1 MKRKFINA
9 LVFGAFLLAPAS
21 TFVSCSDY
29 DDDIASL
36 QDQINQNAD
45 ASNLSELVDLKLR
58 NVDAEIE
65 SLEQVKD
72 QLADALAAST
82 DEAARQRIAA
92 AQALVDE
99 AISALTTA
107 RDAAQAQLDA
117 DKSLQSYLRADAT
130 LQEGIDRAQSAASR
144 AYALAVQAEV
154 NNVADSLDSI
164 QQSLEGQIDVLSGD
178 LSKLREDVNSK
189 EQAIKGQLAA
199 LDQAIADLE
208 KNAVSQDELAGM
220 ATKEDLTQLREE
232 LEAQLPD
239 IEALKTELQGIMDQK
254 IAAATENLASN
265 EDVTNA
271 VNAAIT
277 QLTSAYEA
285 ADSKLKGEI
294 DGVSGKV
301 TKLEG
306 KMSELEG
313 KVKDA
318 TGIVNAMSADLNNL
332 VTGIILQDNQLQ
344 FVYAKVAS
352 QYIGDFFG
360 TTDSKYLTT
369 DAQGRTI
376 VHFPYVNAT
385 NEATLVAGH
394 WNVEGNGGLIYATV
408 NPTRVDFTGKV
419 DLQLENSLGNAPA
432 NIQVGEA
439 MPAKDHLITT
449 RAAGTAEDKAEN
461 GLYAIRLTNTATDR
475 TEEPAAFE
483 NSYALYTSFNL
494 GTRKN
499 AETGE
504 SEAIERKVYSK
515 YALNIEMVKAG
526 KAYTPT
532 ITAVEANGI
541 TPDSPAEGTSR
552 YVVEQG
558 QPLTGNFTLNPQT
571 DANEKGKGV
580 SKPFRKYVEVVAV
593 KNQRGTALTPAQ
605 LNQAKSAVHNANKDA
620 LQKVFTEPAG
630 NPQDV
635 TKEANGFD
643 QISITVP
650 DQYNGY
656 TFTLRYYVQN
666 WDGTIVS
673 DDLDV
678 IFTKP
683 LFTETGIA
691 FSHTPKGSA
700 DQTAWCPSE
709 TFMATNCMSAK
720 NADWAKYTASISVE
734 SEVALQSVIFG
745 GQNQQPIYK
754 VNMNDSKSGSL
765 ASTSEATLKKV
776 KNLAFVYDPADLEV
790 NKEYTVTITFKDEND
805 NVVSVLPVKFTML
818 YPTAKCVQ
826 ILPNPAYFMKDNRK
840 LPEGATIEKL
850 DNTYQLTAWAV
861 ADRLDSKGDATGAK
875 YGIIQAFNTPWA
887 DAELCHLE
895 FDLAN
900 KATYAVGE
908 PNHAYLP
915 KTTLRFP
922 YNAAQSGAYTAGDY
936 TFVVPSVAVK
946 YGSEHAY
953 TMQVAVNYFNVPTLW
968 TNPQEFQLVFKSP
981 IMYVDAD
988 FDQDAYTVGYP
999 GDEIK
1004 VTDADIFADDPSI
1017 SGNADNITYFGGNRD
1032 TRIKNVEVYLKQT
1045 QYASL
1050 FADPQVTNEGIVI
1063 KTVEEEQGATGA
1075 ISATNVEFR
1084 MKVTDR
1090 FGNVREYPFYVTVDP
1105 NEGQNQT
1112 NRK

>member
-72 QLADALAAST
+72 QLASALSST
-82 DEAARQRIAA
+82 TSEAARQRIAA

-130 LQEGIDRAQSAASR
+130 MQEGIDRAQSAASR

-313 KVKDA
+313 KVNDA

-439 MPAKDHLITT
+439 MPAKGHLITT

-483 NSYALYTSFNL
+483 NSYALYTSFSL
-494 GTRKN
+494 GSRKN
-499 AETGE
+499 EETGKNE
-504 SEAIERKVYSK
+504 PIERKVYSK

-526 KAYTPT
+526 KAYTPA
-532 ITAVEANGI
+532 ITAVEANDV
-541 TPDSPAEGTSR
+541 TPDHPADNTSR

-558 QPLTGNFTLNPQT
+558 QPLTGNFTLNPLT
-571 DANEKGKGV
+571 DKNEMGDGV
-580 SKPFRKYVEVVAV
+580 SKPFRKYVEVTAV
-593 KNQRGTALTPAQ
+593 KDQRGNAVTGAAL
-605 LNQAKSAVHNANKDA
+605 NKAKSDVHNANPEA
-620 LQKVFTEPAG
+620 LQKVLTEPAG

-635 TKEANGFD
+635 TTEANGFD

-650 DQYNGY
+650 DTYNGY
-656 TFTLRYYVQN
+656 TFTLTYYVQN

-673 DDLDV
+673 DTEDV

-683 LFTETGIA
+683 LFSEEGIA
-691 FSHTPKGSA
+691 FSHTPKSKA
-700 DQTAWCPSE
+700 NQNAWCPNA
-709 TFMATNCMSAK
+709 TFMTTNCMGAN
-720 NADWAKYTASISVE
+720 NAEWAKYTASISVQ
-734 SEVALQSVIFG
+734 SEVALQKVIFG
-745 GQNQQPIYK
+745 DQSQQGVYT
-754 VNMNDSKSGSL
+754 VNMNDSKSGSY
-765 ASTSEATLKKV
+765 ATTTEANLKKV
-776 KNLAFVYDPADLEV
+776 KNLAITYDPADLEV
-790 NKEYTVTITFKDEND
+790 NKEYEITITFYDENG

-818 YPTAKCVQ
+818 YPTADCVR
-826 ILPNPAYFMKDNRK
+826 ILPNPAYFMKDNHK

-850 DNTYQLTAWAV
+850 DNTYQLTAWA
-861 ADRLDSKGDATGAK
+861 LDNGLDNDGDANGAK

-887 DAELCHLE
+887 DPELCHLE

-900 KATYAVGE
+900 KATYATGQ
-908 PNHAYLP
+908 PNAKYMP
-915 KTTLRFP
+915 STTLRFP
-922 YNAAQSGAYTAGDY
+922 YNANQQLAYAASDY
-936 TFVVPSVAVK
+936 TFVVPHAAVK

-968 TNPQEFQLVFKSP
+968 ADPQEFQLVFKSP

-988 FDQDAYTVGYP
+988 FDQDSYTVGYP
-999 GDEIK
+999 GNELTIA
-1004 VTDADIFADDPSI
+1004 DADIFADDPSI
-1017 SGNADNITYFGGNRD
+1017 SGNADNIVYFGQNRD
-1032 TRIKNVEVYLKQT
+1032 ARIKDVTVYLKQT

-1050 FADPQVTNEGIVI
+1050 FANPQVTDQGIVI

-1084 MKVTDR
+1084 MVVTDR
-1090 FGNVREYPFYVTVDP
+1090 FGNTREYPFYVTVDP
-1105 NEGQNQT
+1105 NEGQNQA

>member
-36 QDQINQNAD
+36 QNQINQNAD

-58 NVDAEIE
+58 NVDAEIQ
-65 SLEQVKD
+65 SLEQVKE

-154 NNVADSLDSI
+154 DNVAGSLESI
-164 QQSLEGQIDVLSGD
+164 QQSLQDQLDVLSGD
-178 LSKLREDVNSK
+178 LSDV
-189 EQAIKGQLAA
+189 QDAINNQETGILAQLAA
-199 LDQAIADLE
+199 IDQAISDLE
-208 KNAVSQDELAGM
+208 NNAVSKDDLAGM
-220 ATKEDLTQLREE
+220 ATKEELTQLRND

-239 IEALKTELQGIMDQK
+239 LEALKEELGKTMDAK
-254 IAAATENLASN
+254 IAEAVKDLATNQS
-265 EDVTNA
+265 VTDA
-271 VNAAIT
+271 VDAAIK
-277 QLTSAYEA
+277 QLTTAYEK
-285 ADSKLKGEI
+285 ADDALQDQI
-294 DGVSGKV
+294 DDLDTRLDKV
-301 TKLEG
+301 EG
-306 KMSELEG
+306 QISTLEG
-313 KVKDA
+313 KVNEA
-318 TGIVNAMSADLNNL
+318 TGLVDAMSSDLNNL

-419 DLQLENSLGNAPA
+419 DLQLENSLGNAPT
-432 NIQVGEA
+432 NIEVGEA

-499 AETGE
+499 EETGE
-504 SEAIERKVYSK
+504 AEAIVRKVYSK

-526 KAYTPT
+526 KQYTPT
-532 ITAVEANGI
+532 ITAVEANDVV
-541 TPDSPAEGTSR
+541 PDSPAEGTSR

-593 KNQRGTALTPAQ
+593 KNQRGTALTNAQ

-709 TFMATNCMSAK
+709 TFMGTNCMSAK

-745 GQNQQPIYK
+745 GQNQQSVYT
-754 VNMNDSKSGSL
+754 VNMNDSKSGKY
-765 ASTSEATLKKV
+765 ATTTEANLKKV
-776 KNLAFVYDPADLEV
+776 KNLAIVYDPADLEV
-790 NKEYTVTITFKDEND
+790 NKEYTITITFKDEND

-818 YPTAKCVQ
+818 YPTDKCVQ
-826 ILPNPAYFMKDNRK
+826 IIPNPAYFEPYNHDLKTLTTDY
-840 LPEGATIEKL
+840 
-850 DNTYQLTAWAV
+850 TYTAWAESPKG
-861 ADRLDSKGDATGAK
+861 ADGKDATNTQ
-875 YGIIQAFNTPWA
+875 YNIITGFNMTYH
-887 DAELCHLE
+887 DAHDCALM
-895 FDLAN
+895 FDLAE
-900 KATYAVGE
+900 KAKYYEVGGDYV
-908 PNHAYLP
+908 AYKP
-915 KTTLRFP
+915 ISTVPFRWRT
-922 YNAAQSGAYTAGDY
+922 AATDY
-936 TFVVPSVAVK
+936 TFQVPVAAVK
-946 YGSEHAY
+946 YGSEHVY
-953 TMQVAVNYFNVPTLW
+953 KMQVAVNYFNVPSLW
-968 TNPQEFQLVFKSP
+968 DQPQEFLLRYKSP
-981 IMYVDAD
+981 IMYTDVK
-988 FDQDAYTVGYP
+988 FDQAEYTVGYP
-999 GDEIK
+999 EQRLVIGDANI
-1004 VTDADIFADDPSI
+1004 TADDPST
-1017 SGNADNITYFGGNRD
+1017 SATDDVNYFGSSRD
-1032 TRIKNVEVYLKQT
+1032 GRITNVKVELVDGQFT
-1045 QYASL
+1045 SL
-1050 FADPQVTNEGIVI
+1050 FKTIAVQDEGIVI
-1063 KTVEEEQGATGA
+1063 KTTEQTGGGTGA
-1075 ISATNVEFR
+1075 IFAEGVTFR
-1084 MKVTDR
+1084 MTVTDQFKNER
-1090 FGNVREYPFYVTVDP
+1090 AYEFKLRVDP
-1105 NEGQNQT
+1105 NAGQGA

>member
-72 QLADALAAST
+72 QLASALSST
-82 DEAARQRIAA
+82 TSEAARQRIAA

-313 KVKDA
+313 KVNDA

-439 MPAKDHLITT
+439 MPAKGHLITT

-499 AETGE
+499 AETGK

-526 KAYTPT
+526 KAYTPA
-532 ITAVEANGI
+532 ITAVEANDV

-593 KNQRGTALTPAQ
+593 KNQRGTALANAQ

-700 DQTAWCPSE
+700 NQTAWCPSE
-709 TFMATNCMSAK
+709 TFMGTNCMSAK

-745 GQNQQPIYK
+745 GQNQQSVYT
-754 VNMNDSKSGSL
+754 VNMNDSKSGEY
-765 ASTSEATLKKV
+765 APTTEANLKKV

-790 NKEYTVTITFKDEND
+790 NKEYTVTITFKDENG
-805 NVVSVLPVKFTML
+805 NVVSVLPVKFTMI
-818 YPTAKCVQ
+818 YPTADCVR
-826 ILPNPAYFMKDNRK
+826 ILPNPAYFMKDNHK

-850 DNTYQLTAWAV
+850 DNTYQLTAWA
-861 ADRLDSKGDATGAK
+861 LDNGLDNEGDAKGAK

-887 DAELCHLE
+887 DSELCHLE

-900 KATYAVGE
+900 KATYAIGR
-908 PNHAYLP
+908 PNAQYKP
-915 KTTLRFP
+915 STTLRFP
-922 YNAAQSGAYTAGDY
+922 YNAAQAAAYAASDY
-936 TFVVPSVAVK
+936 TFVVPNAAVK

-968 TNPQEFQLVFKSP
+968 ADPQEFQLVFKSP

-988 FDQDAYTVGYP
+988 FDQDSYTVGYP
-999 GDEIK
+999 GKELPIGDSQ
-1004 VTDADIFADDPSI
+1004 IFADDPSI
-1017 SGNADNITYFGGNRD
+1017 SGNADNIVYFGSNRD
-1032 TRIKNVEVYLKQT
+1032 KRIKSVEVYLKQT

-1050 FADPQVTNEGIVI
+1050 FAEPQVTDEGIVI

>member
-36 QDQINQNAD
+36 QDQIDQNAD

-65 SLEQVKD
+65 SLNNVKE
-72 QLADALAAST
+72 QLADALAATT
-82 DEAARQRIAA
+82 DEAARQRIAS

-99 AISALTTA
+99 AVTALTTA
-107 RDAAQAQLDA
+107 RDNAEGLLDA
-117 DKSLQSYLRADAT
+117 DKSLQTYLRADAT
-130 LQEGIDRAQSAASR
+130 LQEGIDRAQSCASR

-154 NNVADSLDSI
+154 DNVANNLNQI
-164 QQSLEGQIDVLSGD
+164 QQSLEGQIDVLQGNLD
-178 LSKLREDVNSK
+178 NLYDQVNNQ
-189 EQAIKGQLAA
+189 ETGILAQLAA
-199 LDQAIADLE
+199 IDQLVEDIQNGMLDKDDLAGLASQEDLE
-208 KNAVSQDELAGM
+208 NLR
-220 ATKEDLTQLREE
+220 TDLES
-232 LEAQLPD
+232 QLPD
-239 IEALKTELQGIMDQK
+239 IEQLKTELQGIMDQK
-254 IAAATENLASN
+254 IAAATENLASDQ
-265 EDVTNA
+265 DVTNA

-277 QLTSAYEA
+277 QLTTAYQT
-285 ADSKLKGEI
+285 ADQGLQSQITGL
-294 DGVSGKV
+294 DGRVE
-301 TKLEG
+301 KLE
-306 KMSELEG
+306 KDYSTLEG
-313 KVKDA
+313 KVTEA
-318 TGIVNAMSADLNNL
+318 TGLVDAMSADLNNL

-376 VHFPYVNAT
+376 VHFPYVGAPG
-385 NEATLVAGH
+385 EATLYAGH

-432 NIQVGEA
+432 NIKVGEA

-475 TEEPAAFE
+475 TEKPAAFE
-483 NSYALYTSFNL
+483 NSYALYTSFSL
-494 GTRKN
+494 GSRKN
-499 AETGE
+499 EETGKNE
-504 SEAIERKVYSK
+504 PIERKVYSK

-526 KAYTPT
+526 KAYTPA
-532 ITAVEANGI
+532 ITAVEANDV
-541 TPDSPAEGTSR
+541 TPDHPADNTSR
-552 YVVEQG
+552 YVVEQD
-558 QPLTGNFTLNPQT
+558 QPLTGNFTLNPLT
-571 DANEKGKGV
+571 DKNEMGDGV
-580 SKPFRKYVEVVAV
+580 NKPFRKYVEVTAV
-593 KNQRGTALTPAQ
+593 KDQRGNAVTGAALKK
-605 LNQAKSAVHNANKDA
+605 AKSDVHNANPEA
-620 LQKVFTEPAG
+620 LQKVLAEPAG

-635 TKEANGFD
+635 TTEANGFD

-650 DQYNGY
+650 DTYNGY
-656 TFTLRYYVQN
+656 TFTLTYYVQN

-673 DDLDV
+673 DTEDV

-683 LFTETGIA
+683 LFSEEGIA
-691 FSHTPKGSA
+691 FSHTPKSKA

-745 GQNQQPIYK
+745 GQNQQSVYT
-754 VNMNDSKSGSL
+754 VNMNDSKSGKY
-765 ASTSEATLKKV
+765 APTTEANLKKV
-776 KNLAFVYDPADLEV
+776 KNLAIVYNPADLEV
-790 NKEYTVTITFKDEND
+790 NKEYTVTITFFDEND

-861 ADRLDSKGDATGAK
+861 ADGLDSEGDATGAK

-922 YNAAQSGAYTAGDY
+922 YNAAQRVAYTAGDY

-1004 VTDADIFADDPSI
+1004 VADTDIFADDPSI

-1050 FADPQVTNEGIVI
+1050 FEEPQVTNDGIVI
-1063 KTVEEEQGATGA
+1063 KTVEKEQGATGA

>member
-36 QDQINQNAD
+36 QDQIDQNAD

-65 SLEQVKD
+65 SLNNVKE
-72 QLADALAAST
+72 QLADALAATT
-82 DEAARQRIAA
+82 DEAARQRIAS

-99 AISALTTA
+99 AVTALTTA
-107 RDAAQAQLDA
+107 RDKAEGLLDA
-117 DKSLQSYLRADAT
+117 DKSLQTYLRADAT
-130 LQEGIDRAQSAASR
+130 LQEGIDRAQSCASR

-154 NNVADSLDSI
+154 DNVANNLNLI
-164 QQSLEGQIDVLSGD
+164 QQSLEGQIDVLQGNLD
-178 LSKLREDVNSK
+178 NLYDQVNNQ
-189 EQAIKGQLAA
+189 ETGILAQLAA
-199 LDQAIADLE
+199 IDQLVEDIQNGMLDKDDLAGLASQEDLE
-208 KNAVSQDELAGM
+208 NLR
-220 ATKEDLTQLREE
+220 TDLEG
-232 LEAQLPD
+232 QLPD
-239 IEALKTELQGIMDQK
+239 IEQLKTELQGIMDQK
-254 IAAATENLASN
+254 IAAATENLASDQ
-265 EDVTNA
+265 DVTNA

-277 QLTSAYEA
+277 QLTTAYQT
-285 ADSKLKGEI
+285 ADQGLQSQITGL
-294 DGVSGKV
+294 DGRVE
-301 TKLEG
+301 KLE
-306 KMSELEG
+306 KDYSTLEG
-313 KVKDA
+313 KVTEA
-318 TGIVNAMSADLNNL
+318 TGLVNAMSADLNNL

-439 MPAKDHLITT
+439 MPAKGHLITT

-526 KAYTPT
+526 KAYTPA
-532 ITAVEANGI
+532 ITAVEANDV

-552 YVVEQG
+552 YVVEQD

-593 KNQRGTALTPAQ
+593 KNQRGTALTNAQ
-605 LNQAKSAVHNANKDA
+605 LKQAKSAVHNANKDA

-765 ASTSEATLKKV
+765 ASTSEANLKKV

>member
-36 QDQINQNAD
+36 QDQIDQNAD

-65 SLEQVKD
+65 SLNNVKE
-72 QLADALAAST
+72 QLADALAATT
-82 DEAARQRIAA
+82 DEAARQRIAS

-99 AISALTTA
+99 AVTALTTA
-107 RDAAQAQLDA
+107 RDKAEGLLDA
-117 DKSLQSYLRADAT
+117 DKSLQTYLRADAT
-130 LQEGIDRAQSAASR
+130 LQEGIDRAQSCASR

-154 NNVADSLDSI
+154 DNVANNLNLI
-164 QQSLEGQIDVLSGD
+164 QQSLEGQIDVLQGNLD
-178 LSKLREDVNSK
+178 NLYDQVNNQ
-189 EQAIKGQLAA
+189 ETGILAQLAA
-199 LDQAIADLE
+199 IDQLVEDIQNGMLDKDDLAGLASQEDLE
-208 KNAVSQDELAGM
+208 NLR
-220 ATKEDLTQLREE
+220 TDLEG
-232 LEAQLPD
+232 QLPD
-239 IEALKTELQGIMDQK
+239 IEQLKTELQGIMDQK
-254 IAAATENLASN
+254 IAAATENLASDQ
-265 EDVTNA
+265 DVTNA

-277 QLTSAYEA
+277 QLTTAYQT
-285 ADSKLKGEI
+285 ADQGLQSQITGL
-294 DGVSGKV
+294 DGRVE
-301 TKLEG
+301 KLE
-306 KMSELEG
+306 KDYSTLEG
-313 KVKDA
+313 KVTEA
-318 TGIVNAMSADLNNL
+318 TGLVDAMSNDLNNL

-376 VHFPYVNAT
+376 VHFPYVGAPG
-385 NEATLVAGH
+385 EATLYAGH

-432 NIQVGEA
+432 NIKVGEA

-483 NSYALYTSFNL
+483 NSYALYTSFSL
-494 GTRKN
+494 GSRKN
-499 AETGE
+499 EETGKNE
-504 SEAIERKVYSK
+504 PIERKVYSK
-515 YALNIEMVKAG
+515 YALNIEMVEAG
-526 KAYTPT
+526 KGYTPA
-532 ITAVEANGI
+532 ITAVEANDV
-541 TPDSPAEGTSR
+541 TPDHPADNTSR
-552 YVVEQG
+552 YVVEQD
-558 QPLTGNFTLNPQT
+558 QPLTGNFTLNPLT
-571 DANEKGKGV
+571 DKNEMGDGV
-580 SKPFRKYVEVVAV
+580 NKPFRKYVEVVGV
-593 KNQRGTALTPAQ
+593 KNQRGTAVTGAS
-605 LNQAKSAVHNANKDA
+605 LNQIISAVHNANKDA

-691 FSHTPKGSA
+691 FSHTPTSRA
-700 DQTAWCPSE
+700 AQTAWCPSE
-709 TFMATNCMSAK
+709 TFMATNCMGAN
-720 NADWAKYTASISVE
+720 NADWAKYTGSISVE

-745 GQNQQPIYK
+745 DQSQQTIYK

-765 ASTSEATLKKV
+765 ASTSEANLKKV
-776 KNLAFVYDPADLEV
+776 KNLAIVYDPADLEV
-790 NKEYTVTITFKDEND
+790 NKEYTVTITFYDQNG

-826 ILPNPAYFMKDNRK
+826 IIPNPAYFAPFNHDLKTLSTDY
-840 LPEGATIEKL
+840 
-850 DNTYQLTAWAV
+850 TYTAWAESPNGPDGKV
-861 ADRLDSKGDATGAK
+861 ATSTQYNIITG
-875 YGIIQAFNTPWA
+875 FNMDYYDDEGCA
-887 DAELCHLE
+887 LM
-895 FDLAN
+895 FDLGN
-900 KATYAVGE
+900 KD
-908 PNHAYLP
+908 AYY
-915 KTTLRFP
+915 KDG
-922 YNAAQSGAYTAGDY
+922 GAYVAYKPETTVPFRWEGSAADY
-936 TFVVPSVAVK
+936 TFIVPVAAVK
-946 YGSEHAY
+946 YGSEHPY
-953 TMQVAVNYFNVPTLW
+953 TMRVAVNYFDVPSLW
-968 TNPQEFQLVFKSP
+968 DQPQEFILRYKSP
-981 IMYVDAD
+981 IMYTDIK
-988 FDQDAYTVGYP
+988 FSQSAYAVGYP
-999 GDEIK
+999 EDTK
-1004 VTDADIFADDPSI
+1004 VITDADITADDPST
-1017 SGNADNITYFGGNRD
+1017 SAVDDVTYFGANRD
-1032 TRIKNVEVYLKQT
+1032 GRITDVRVELVDDQFK
-1045 QYASL
+1045 SL
-1050 FADPQVTNEGIVI
+1050 FKTISVTDEGIVI
-1063 KTVEEEQGATGA
+1063 ETTEQTGGGTGA
-1075 ISATNVEFR
+1075 ISAQGVTFR
-1084 MKVTDR
+1084 MTVADQFKNERAYTFKV
-1090 FGNVREYPFYVTVDP
+1090 NVDP
-1105 NEGQNQT
+1105 NAGQGA

>member
-45 ASNLSELVDLKLR
+45 ASNLSELVDQKLR

-154 NNVADSLDSI
+154 NNVASNLESI
-164 QQSLEGQIDVLSGD
+164 QNSLQDQLDVLSGD
-178 LSKLREDVNSK
+178 LSNVQD
-189 EQAIKGQLAA
+189 AINNQETGILAQLAA
-199 LDQAIADLE
+199 IDQAINDLE
-208 KNAVSQDELAGM
+208 NNAVSKDDLAGM
-220 ATKEDLTQLREE
+220 ATKEDLEQLRKE

-277 QLTSAYEA
+277 QLTSAYKA
-285 ADSKLKGEI
+285 ADDKLQSAI
-294 DGVSGKV
+294 DGVSSRVTDLEDKV
-301 TKLEG
+301 STLER
-306 KMSELEG
+306 
-313 KVKDA
+313 KVDDA
-318 TGIVNAMSADLNNL
+318 TGLVNAMSADLNNL

-352 QYIGDFFG
+352 EYIGGSTGD
-360 TTDSKYLTT
+360 DSRYITYDRT
-369 DAQGRTI
+369 NNRTI
-376 VHFPYVNAT
+376 VHFPYVNAA

-432 NIQVGEA
+432 SIEVGEA

-449 RAAGTAEDKAEN
+449 RAAGSAEDKAEN

-499 AETGE
+499 EETGE
-504 SEAIERKVYSK
+504 AEAIVRKVYSK

-526 KAYTPT
+526 KQYTPT
-532 ITAVEANGI
+532 ITAVEANDI
-541 TPDSPAEGTSR
+541 VPDSPAEGTSR

-558 QPLTGNFTLNPQT
+558 QRLMGNFTLNPQT
-571 DANEKGKGV
+571 DANEKGDGV
-580 SKPFRKYVEVVAV
+580 SKPFRKYVEVVGV
-593 KNQRGTALTPAQ
+593 KNQRGTAVTGASLKQ
-605 LNQAKSAVHNANKDA
+605 IISAVHNDNKDA

-691 FSHTPKGSA
+691 FSHTPTSRA
-700 DQTAWCPSE
+700 AQTAWCPSE
-709 TFMATNCMSAK
+709 TFMATNCMGAN
-720 NADWAKYTASISVE
+720 NADWAKYTGSISVE

-745 GQNQQPIYK
+745 DQSQQTIYK

-765 ASTSEATLKKV
+765 ASTSEANLKKV
-776 KNLAFVYDPADLEV
+776 KNLAIVYDPADLEV
-790 NKEYTVTITFKDEND
+790 NKEYTVTITFYDQNG

-826 ILPNPAYFMKDNRK
+826 IIPNPAYFAPFNHDLKTLSTDY
-840 LPEGATIEKL
+840 
-850 DNTYQLTAWAV
+850 TYTAWAESPNGPDGKV
-861 ADRLDSKGDATGAK
+861 ATSTQYNIITG
-875 YGIIQAFNTPWA
+875 FNMDYYDDEGCA
-887 DAELCHLE
+887 LM
-895 FDLAN
+895 FDLGN
-900 KATYAVGE
+900 KD
-908 PNHAYLP
+908 AYY
-915 KTTLRFP
+915 KDG
-922 YNAAQSGAYTAGDY
+922 GAYVAYKPETTVPFRWEGSAADY
-936 TFVVPSVAVK
+936 TFIVPVAAVK
-946 YGSEHAY
+946 YGSEHPY
-953 TMQVAVNYFNVPTLW
+953 TMRVAVNYFDVPSLW
-968 TNPQEFQLVFKSP
+968 DQPQEFILRYKSP
-981 IMYVDAD
+981 IMYTDIK
-988 FDQDAYTVGYP
+988 FSQSAYAVGYP
-999 GDEIK
+999 EDTK
-1004 VTDADIFADDPSI
+1004 VITDADITADDPST
-1017 SGNADNITYFGGNRD
+1017 SAVDDVTYFGANRD
-1032 TRIKNVEVYLKQT
+1032 GRITDVRVELVDDQFK
-1045 QYASL
+1045 SL
-1050 FADPQVTNEGIVI
+1050 FKTISVTDEGIVI
-1063 KTVEEEQGATGA
+1063 ETTEQTGGGTGA
-1075 ISATNVEFR
+1075 ISAQGVTFR
-1084 MKVTDR
+1084 MTVADQFKNERTYTFKV
-1090 FGNVREYPFYVTVDP
+1090 NVDP
-1105 NEGQNQT
+1105 NAGQGA